1 MFYVSGLHGS
11 GTSLVSRYIHH
22 LGVNMMGDKEMDKYN
37 EDPELQTIAR
47 QVVLENGIV
56 KKGNLKTTLQDSAID
71 SRFLPV
77 RVKGDTF
84 VISSENLESFRAAL
98 SERQE
103 PWGVKMPTLAIL
115 IWLFIPYIEEWYT
128 PTIVH
133 VFREPAIN
141 IRSFGFRRMSGNPR
155 DEKAF
160 CKHLEK
166 VWVKY
171 NLSVL
176 DFYEAYKNKYTFH
189 FVSGKGLKN
198 NPKLFAKRL
207 GLEYKPLDAVCDP
220 NLFTDEKIKYDLF
233 ESTEQLYSHLLNL
246 EKEQETLWLEWINA
260 YSVT

>member
-11 GTSLVSRYIHH
+11 GTSLVSRYLHH
-22 LGVNMMGDKEMDKYN
+22 LGINMMGDKEMDKYN
-37 EDPELQTIAR
+37 EDPELQTVAR
-47 QVVLENGIV
+47 HIVLENGFV

-77 RVKGDTF
+77 RVKPDTF
-84 VISSENLESFRAAL
+84 KISSENLERFRACL

-115 IWLFIPYIEEWYT
+115 IWLLVPYIEEWFT
-128 PTIVH
+128 PTLVH
-133 VFREPAIN
+133 VFRDPSVN
-141 IRSFGFRRMSGNPR
+141 IRSFGSRRMSGHPK
-155 DEKAF
+155 DVKAF

-166 VWVKY
+166 IWVKY

-176 DFYEAYKNKYTFH
+176 DFYEANKNKYIFH
-189 FVSGKGLKN
+189 FVSGKSLKN

-220 NLFTDEKIKYDLF
+220 NLFIGDKYDGELYN
-233 ESTEQLYSHLLNL
+233 STRQLYTYLLNL
-246 EKEQETLWLEWINA
+246 EKEQETVCTKLKYA
-260 YSVT
+260 